1 MDAMEELQELRL
13 KGKIGRP
20 DDGTFDL
27 LNKQEELHDD
37 LKNYV
42 SAGKVFMQLHHPLM
56 IDIPY
61 DEQKNALINASY
73 QCKLDDLKKWA
84 WKGEW
89 SRYIGVYERPYRLEE
104 FIKLAKV
111 NLIDGE
117 YWNIAGWLW
126 TDTENQWQYLSEWQD
141 VLSSE
146 RGQKECFMN
155 KKENEFLKSMPDEVE
170 IYRGCFEGINDEGL
184 SWTLDKSIAEMFS
197 QHRNFKRKD
206 DWESII
212 LSQTVSKEDIFAVKL
227 GRKESEVILKM

>member
-1 MDAMEELQELRL
+1 MDAMEELEELRL
-13 KGKIGRP
+13 KGKIGKP
-20 DDGTFDL
+20 NDGFFDL
-27 LNKQEELHDD
+27 LNKEEELHDD

-61 DEQKNALINASY
+61 DKQKNALINASY
-73 QCKLDDLKKWA
+73 QQKLHDLKMWERQGA
-84 WKGEW
+84 W

-104 FIKLAKV
+104 FIKID
-111 NLIDGE
+111 NRLIDGE
-117 YWNIAGWLW
+117 YWDIAGWLW
-126 TDTENQWQYLSEWQD
+126 EDTENQWQYLSEWQD
-141 VLSSE
+141 VLSSK
-146 RGQKECFMN
+146 RNQKECFMN
-155 KKENEFLKSMPDEVE
+155 QDEQKFLKALPDEVE

-197 QHRNFKRKD
+197 QHRHFKRED

>member
-1 MDAMEELQELRL
+1 MDAMEELEELRL
-13 KGKIGRP
+13 KGKIGKP
-20 DDGTFDL
+20 NDGFFDS
-27 LNKQEELHDD
+27 LNKEEELHDD

-61 DEQKNALINASY
+61 DKQKNALINASY

-84 WKGEW
+84 WKEQW

-104 FIKLAKV
+104 FIKID
-111 NLIDGE
+111 NHLIDGE

-126 TDTENQWQYLSEWQD
+126 EDTENQWQNLSEWQE

-146 RGQKECFMN
+146 RGQKECFMDQDEQ
-155 KKENEFLKSMPDEVE
+155 KFLKSMPDEVE

-197 QHRNFKRKD
+197 QHRHFKRKD
-206 DWESII
+206 DWESVI

>member
-1 MDAMEELQELRL
+1 MDVMEELQELRL
-13 KGKIGRP
+13 RGKIGRP

-37 LKNYV
+37 LKNCV
-42 SAGKVFMQLHHPLM
+42 SQGKFFMELHHPLM

-73 QCKLDDLKKWA
+73 QQKLHDLKE
-84 WKGEW
+84 WKRRGAW
-89 SRYIGVYERPYRLEE
+89 SRYVGVYERPYRLEAFME
-104 FIKLAKV
+104 IAY
-111 NLIDGE
+111 DTHSPE
-117 YWNIAGWLW
+117 YWSIAGWLW
-126 TDTENQWQYLSEWQD
+126 EDTENQWQNLSEWQD

-146 RGQKECFMN
+146 RDQKEYFMTSD
-155 KKENEFLKSMPDEVE
+155 EQQFLKSMPDEVE

-184 SWTLDKSIAEMFS
+184 SWTLDMSIAELFS
-197 QHRNFKRKD
+197 QHRHFKRKD
-206 DWESII
+206 DWESVI